1 MSTPT
6 AEAGGAPSPRR
17 LRPLDALDQASELAR
32 RGWYWGRDYAW
43 VTRGFVDGL
52 VRREVPA
59 SFAEGDLSP
68 VLLLPGVVEEWTMM
82 RPVAER
88 LNREGHPVHVVPQL
102 GRSTMAVADGS
113 AVVTAQLAARN
124 LRDVVVVAH
133 SKGGLIGKHVLTK
146 DADSRIRRLVAI
158 ATPFA
163 GSVLARWFPWS
174 TVRAL
179 RPADSTIIG
188 LQAATE
194 VNHLITSIYP
204 AFDPHIPGGSHLE
217 GATNVPVAAMG
228 HFRVL
233 GDAEVLAAVAAAAS
247 KP

>member
-6 AEAGGAPSPRR
+6 AEAGGAPGQRGLWPV
-17 LRPLDALDQASELAR
+17 DALVQASELAR

-52 VRREVPA
+52 VRSEVPA
-59 SFAEGDLSP
+59 GFAEGDRSP

-82 RPVAER
+82 RLVAER

-102 GRSTMAVADGS
+102 GRSTMAVPDGS
-113 AVVTAQLAARN
+113 AVVTAHLAARN

-133 SKGGLIGKHVLTK
+133 SKGGLIGKHVLTR

-233 GDAEVLAAVAAAAS
+233 GDAEVLDAVAAAAA

>member
-1 MSTPT
+1 
-6 AEAGGAPSPRR
+6 
-17 LRPLDALDQASELAR
+17 
-32 RGWYWGRDYAW
+32 
-43 VTRGFVDGL
+43 
-52 VRREVPA
+52 
-59 SFAEGDLSP
+59 
-68 VLLLPGVVEEWTMM
+68 MM

-133 SKGGLIGKHVLTK
+133 SKGGLIGKHVLTT
-146 DADSRIRRLVAI
+146 DADSRIRRVGAI

-228 HFRVL
+228 HFREL
-233 GDAEVLAAVAAAAS
+233 GDAQVLAGVAVGAS
-247 KP
+247 QP